1 MRALSDGKE
10 SGAPVGFPRPP
21 VRTYVC
27 VDWQEH
33 PKGWLEVDGSQ
44 RPLHLQQKASWN
56 STGAVAVVSHKHMRW
71 RGSVLGLW
79 MSGLEGRFVLVLV
92 LVLVLCLCPNQKG
105 DTLLDFFGFLVF
117 VSFSILGF
125 YVERVSSPPGPP
137 LQTPTPT
144 PTPQQQQEARCSLR
158 PLPECPHTHRSPP

>member
-10 SGAPVGFPRPP
+10 SGALVGFPRPP

-33 PKGWLEVDGSQ
+33 LKGWQEVDGSQ
-44 RPLHLQQKASWN
+44 RPSHLQQKASWN

-79 MSGLEGRFVLVLV
+79 MSGLEGRLFLVLREGRSHLSPSQKNAACALFVFVFVLVLF
-92 LVLVLCLCPNQKG
+92 LFFWDGMG
-105 DTLLDFFGFLVF
+105 DV
-117 VSFSILGF
+117 
-125 YVERVSSPPGPP
+125 
-137 LQTPTPT
+137 
-144 PTPQQQQEARCSLR
+144 
-158 PLPECPHTHRSPP
+158 